1 MTNICMVSFIKLVT
15 ICQYANNFYMRRIDF
30 FKATAASFE
39 NKCEPFHLQHSNVTI
54 AMWLTPESVYDAP
67 EL

>member
-1 MTNICMVSFIKLVT
+1 MRITFICVELT
-15 ICQYANNFYMRRIDF
+15 F

-54 AMWLTPESVYDAP
+54 AMWLTPESVYDT
-67 EL
+67 